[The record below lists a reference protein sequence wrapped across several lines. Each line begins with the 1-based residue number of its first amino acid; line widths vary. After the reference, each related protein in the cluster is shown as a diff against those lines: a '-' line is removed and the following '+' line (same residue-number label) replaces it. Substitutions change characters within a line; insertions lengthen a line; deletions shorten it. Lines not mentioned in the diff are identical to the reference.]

1 MFCVVE
7 KEKLEKCVTLVEGYR
22 AFLTYHIKATK
33 SQLHSRIRTRS
44 SIWMQVWGVR
54 RGGGGGVP
62 ETHSAQKIGMHPDC
76 AP

>member
-54 RGGGGGVP
+54 RGGGGGGASD
-62 ETHSAQKIGMHPDC
+62 TFGTKDWDAS
-76 AP
+76 